1 MPLPFPAASPVIP
14 LLDLAGP
21 DPLGDYR
28 AGLERLAALPGV
40 RHIVPGHGSVG
51 DAAGFRRRVAAD
63 FAYLDR
69 LARGDDS
76 DDPQARPG
84 LAPRAAQPVAGFRAS
99 APVSVAPSPGQ
110 PAAARSSRAACV

>member
-1 MPLPFPAASPVIP
+1 MPLPFPTASPVIP

-76 DDPQARPG
+76 DDPRLALDWLCEQHSLQLAFVQAR
-84 LAPRAAQPVAGFRAS
+84 Q
-99 APVSVAPSPGQ
+99 
-110 PAAARSSRAACV
+110 